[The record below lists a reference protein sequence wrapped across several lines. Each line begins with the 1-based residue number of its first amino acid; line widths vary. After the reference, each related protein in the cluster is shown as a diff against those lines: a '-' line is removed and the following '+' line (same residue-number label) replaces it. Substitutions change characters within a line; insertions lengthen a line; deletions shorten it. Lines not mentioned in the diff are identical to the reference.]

1 MSHLALV
8 VHGAYVPH
16 TQHVPHA
23 KNTPHVVI
31 SYLKLHVHFSQC
43 RSVWEITVEVTWD
56 LSGIVSDMRDVTH
69 VPEPLTDMELDTAV
83 APGDFFSS
91 SG

>member
-1 MSHLALV
+1 M
-8 VHGAYVPH
+8 
-16 TQHVPHA
+16 
-23 KNTPHVVI
+23 
-31 SYLKLHVHFSQC
+31 
-43 RSVWEITVEVTWD
+43 EVTWD
-56 LSGIVSDMRDVTH
+56 LSGIVSDMLVVTH